1 MHDRHEYEKDR
12 ERVRDVY
19 VGHNRGREGGV
30 GVIGTGGSGIV
41 DLGTYLAVVE
51 EGDGWWDGRG
61 EGEGEDPWL
70 LPPVGEIV

>member
-19 VGHNRGREGGV
+19 VGHRGREREGGV
-30 GVIGTGGSGIV
+30 IGRSGMGSGSGVV

-51 EGDGWWDGRG
+51 GGWDDGR
-61 EGEGEDPWL
+61 GEGEDPWL
-70 LPPVGEIV
+70 LPPVWEIV